1 MFYDSICGLGPAGG
15 PELRFLAFLVFA
27 IGWFFLA
34 TMLEQVR
41 PHPLPWCRCRSYSE
55 LLCVLVFGRSLG
67 PQNVEV
73 NENIDE
79 IQAHKAD
86 TERQEKKR

>member
-1 MFYDSICGLGPAGG
+1 
-15 PELRFLAFLVFA
+15 
-27 IGWFFLA
+27 
-34 TMLEQVR
+34 
-41 PHPLPWCRCRSYSE
+41 
-55 LLCVLVFGRSLG
+55 LVFGRSLG
-67 PQNVEV
+67 PQNVEM